1 MYGCMDGPVN
11 VNKL

>member
-1 MYGCMDGPVN
+1 MDGPVN